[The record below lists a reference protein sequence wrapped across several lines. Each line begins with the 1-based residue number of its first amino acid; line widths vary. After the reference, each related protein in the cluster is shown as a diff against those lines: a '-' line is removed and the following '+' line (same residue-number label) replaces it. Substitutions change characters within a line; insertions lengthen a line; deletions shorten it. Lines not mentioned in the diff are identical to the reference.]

1 MSSAFL
7 NRGVA
12 VEISLKKLL
21 YFKTIVEQGQISRA
35 ARVLH
40 VSQPP
45 LSKRLKELEEDLGVT
60 LIHRSGTD
68 WEVTK
73 AGRTL
78 YQRALDVLDLVED
91 IPQEVRDSSLDA
103 EGAVTIGCTTLSMS
117 LLYDFIPK
125 FHRAHPR
132 ITVQLVVEDSS
143 ALRLR
148 LLEHGYDFGLMVV
161 PEDTSGLKVVDL
173 PPVRPCVVVPAS
185 MATEPF
191 KRAAREGRPLDI
203 ACLDGLPMA
212 VFRRAQGG
220 GVYLRT
226 MDIFGAY
233 KVRPHI
239 VVNSPSS
246 ETIVNLLEHGL
257 EALGLVPRSEIP
269 ARLESSCLLCDLPE
283 DFPSVQC
290 CMAQVE
296 RRYLSRAARVTWEAL
311 NGFVAGK

>member
-1 MSSAFL
+1 
-7 NRGVA
+7 
-12 VEISLKKLL
+12 VEISLKKLR

-60 LIHRSGTD
+60 LIRRSGTE

-73 AGRTL
+73 AGRAL
-78 YQRALDVLDLVED
+78 YRRALNVLDLVED

-103 EGAVTIGCTTLSMS
+103 EGVVTIGCTTLSMS
-117 LLYDFIPK
+117 LLHDFIPK
-125 FHRAHPR
+125 FHRAHPG

-148 LLEHGYDFGLMVV
+148 LLEHVYDFCVMVV
-161 PEDTSGLKVVDL
+161 PQDASGLETVDL
-173 PPVRPCVVVPAS
+173 PPVRPCIVVPAA
-185 MATEPF
+185 MAAEPF
-191 KRAAREGRPLDI
+191 KRAAREGRSLDI
-203 ACLDGLPMA
+203 ACLEGVPLA
-212 VFRRAQGG
+212 VFRRARGG

-226 MDIFGAY
+226 MDIFSAH
-233 KVRPHI
+233 KVAPRI

-269 ARLESSCLLCDLPE
+269 ARLESSCLLCDLPD
-283 DFPSVQC
+283 DFPSVRC
-290 CMAQVE
+290 CVARVE
-296 RRYLSRAARVTWEAL
+296 KRYLSRAANVTWEAL
-311 NGFVAGK
+311 NGHLSKK